1 MEVAILACRVVCIS
15 RSLAAGGEEVGL
27 TVAKELGFRYAD
39 EKIIIRAAEKAGVSP
54 ELVADAE
61 RTPSLIA
68 RILESMARTP
78 PSPEGWFGAAIL
90 PPNTRPD
97 YESLIEKVVR
107 ETANEG
113 NVVIV
118 AHGASLT
125 LGDLRGVLRVLVT
138 ASPAVR
144 SERLVREAKLD
155 EQAAKKA
162 VDESD
167 HQRREYLQRF
177 HNVRRELPTH
187 YDLVINTDVLTVPL
201 AAGLIASAA
210 KG

>member
-1 MEVAILACRVVCIS
+1 LG
-15 RSLAAGGEEVGL
+15 AGGEEIGR

-39 EKIIIRAAEKAGVSP
+39 EEIITRAAEKAGVSVDT
-54 ELVADAE
+54 VAQVE
-61 RTPSLIA
+61 HTPSLIA

-78 PSPEGWFGAAIL
+78 PSPEGWAGAAIL
-90 PPNTRPD
+90 SPNIRPD

-118 AHGASLT
+118 AHGASIT

-144 SERLVREAKLD
+144 SERLVSEAKLD
-155 EQAAKKA
+155 ERAARKA
-162 VDESD
+162 IDESD
-167 HQRREYLQRF
+167 RQRREYLRRF
-177 HNVRRELPTH
+177 YNVRQELPTQ
-187 YDLVINTDVLTVPL
+187 YDLVVNTDSLASPL
-201 AAGLIASAA
+201 AARLIVSAA